1 MHTMDKYTD
10 ADGKELTLL
19 ALVKKEPAW
28 AANVIGSLKIK
39 LKEAEQR
46 ADRAERDAKG
56 GDTMNKEQKLAA
68 LQNWQTAYK
77 NLDAAFDLLKPA
89 LGYLGEGALWDA
101 VWFTFERYTEVMSDL
116 VGDDSGWLNWYCY
129 ENDMGAKGY
138 GAGYGEDL
146 RPIEDLDDLLWL
158 IEEGIKNDPDETLV

>member
-1 MHTMDKYTD
+1 MTK
-10 ADGKELTLL
+10 
-19 ALVKKEPAW
+19 
-28 AANVIGSLKIK
+28 
-39 LKEAEQR
+39 AE
-46 ADRAERDAKG
+46 
-56 GDTMNKEQKLAA
+56 KLAA

-101 VWFTFERYTEVMSDL
+101 VWFTFDQYSEILEHLLD
-116 VGDDSGWLNWYCY
+116 DDSGRLNWYCY

-138 GAGYGEDL
+138 ESGYGEDQ

-158 IEEGIKNDPDETLV
+158 IEEGAKNDSAETLV

>member
-46 ADRAERDAKG
+46 ADQAERDAKG
-56 GDTMNKEQKLAA
+56 GETMTKAEKLAA
-68 LQNWQTAYK
+68 LQDWQTAYK

-89 LGYLGEGALWDA
+89 LGYLWEGSIWDA
-101 VWFTFERYTEVMSDL
+101 SWFTFERYTEVMSDL

-129 ENDMGAKGY
+129 ENDMGAKGHE
-138 GAGYGEDL
+138 AGYGEDL
-146 RPIEDLDDLLWL
+146 RTIEDLDDLLWL
-158 IEEGIKNDPDETLV
+158 IEEGAKNDSVETIV